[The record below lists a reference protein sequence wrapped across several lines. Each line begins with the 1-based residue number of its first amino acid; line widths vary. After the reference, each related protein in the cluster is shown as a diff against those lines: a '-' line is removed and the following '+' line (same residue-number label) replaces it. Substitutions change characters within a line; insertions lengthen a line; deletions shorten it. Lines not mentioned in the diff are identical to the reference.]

1 MSTITHAICNYTVN
15 MSAKNLFALT
25 LLSTS
30 INFLQ
35 DVRVIKASKK
45 DKDAAKAKGVAE
57 DSAEYPKD
65 KQLPLVRPDF
75 SDRANTLSFVGAFY
89 DAAEK
94 NKSGSADE
102 LLAKVFRARTGDA
115 TEQAITADGELDDVK
130 YFKFLTSE
138 VSGTKTL
145 SQLESEKS
153 ALATELI
160 TLGEFYQQN
169 EGNAEALNSAGYS
182 DAQALLLVISNKRR
196 AWGEVGAV
204 IDARKAEAAKK
215 KAKKDAKAETK
226 AA

>member
-1 MSTITHAICNYTVN
+1 MSD
-15 MSAKNLFALT
+15 KNLFALS
-25 LLSTS
+25 LAATS
-30 INFLQ
+30 VNFLQ

-57 DSAEYPKD
+57 DSADYPKD

-75 SDRANTLSFVGAFY
+75 SDKNNAAAFIAAFY

-94 NKSGSADE
+94 TKAGAADE
-102 LLAKVFRARTGDA
+102 LLAKAFRARCGDA
-115 TEQAITADGELDDVK
+115 TEQAITADGELDPDK
-130 YFKFLTSE
+130 YIKFLTSE

-145 SQLESEKS
+145 SQLEGEKS

-169 EGNAEALNSAGYS
+169 EDNVAALNNGGFS

-196 AWGEVGAV
+196 AWGEIGAV

-215 KAKKDAKAETK
+215 KAKKDAKD
-226 AA
+226 AAPKTA

>member
-1 MSTITHAICNYTVN
+1 

-25 LLSTS
+25 LAAVS

-75 SDRANTLSFVGAFY
+75 SDKPNAVAFIGAFY

-94 NKSGSADE
+94 TKAGSADE

-115 TEQAITADGELDDVK
+115 TEQAITADGELDPDK
-130 YFKFLTSE
+130 YVKFLTSE

-145 SQLESEKS
+145 SQLEGEKS

-160 TLGEFYQQN
+160 TLGEFYQLN
-169 EGNAEALNSAGYS
+169 ESDVAALNTAGYS

-196 AWGEVGAV
+196 AWGEIGAV
-204 IDARKAEAAKK
+204 VDARKAEAAKK
-215 KAKKDAKAETK
+215 KAKKDAKEAQKT
-226 AA
+226 A